1 MFRYWGAC
9 FYEIRWRIQPSFL
22 LHGCIRKV
30 SSIAMK
36 GGGGGWVEGIQ
47 TIILPL
53 TAEFGV
59 VNKKGPM

>member
-1 MFRYWGAC
+1 MAYSALILTAW
-9 FYEIRWRIQPSFL
+9 
-22 LHGCIRKV
+22 LHKEGQLH
-30 SSIAMK
+30 SHE
-36 GGGGGWVEGIQ
+36 GGGWVEGIQ